1 MLHSS
6 RAILALNGTLMVIL
20 GGLFWVF
27 PEFFTMSMFP
37 DIAEN
42 QDAID
47 VGVALRKN
55 MGAGCAFIGIIL
67 FSCQSSSK
75 SDSTTIIVFLSDWFP
90 LDDRGTHACE
100 TVRTGRRSIVHCSF
114 LFNLMYFVIVCGIA
128 AFSRINF
135 YLLFSNCLY
144 GKGFG
149 LRVVSLPN
157 NCLKLSAKFSNCC
170 HSGYLHLSCPKYVT
184 HVSCDSENNCD
195 IS

>member
-27 PEFFTMSMFP
+27 PEFFTLSMFP

-75 SDSTTIIVFLSDWFP
+75 
-90 LDDRGTHACE
+90 A
-100 TVRTGRRSIVHCSF
+100 
-114 LFNLMYFVIVCGIA
+114 IA
-128 AFSRINF
+128 QR
-135 YLLFSNCLY
+135 LLFSSAI
-144 GKGFG
+144 GFLLMIVALMHVRLSG
-149 LRVVSLPN
+149 QADVPLFIVVFFSILCILSLFVA
-157 NCLKLSAKFSNCC
+157 SRRFQ
-170 HSGYLHLSCPKYVT
+170 
-184 HVSCDSENNCD
+184 E
-195 IS
+195 